1 MTTENSSLIH
11 FPEGKLPE
19 ISLIRDVSKHLKRGH
34 RWIFADCFDQKDR
47 PFEGLAILKSRNET
61 LAFGLVQ
68 PDTQLRFRVLCLTEE
83 PFVRPNN
90 HFHSL
95 NLWSELQW
103 KKAVEIRKFFSLQMK
118 GITNSFRL
126 INGEGD
132 GMPGLIID
140 IYDDTAVI
148 KHDHQAVER
157 FWNHQGI
164 AVKLIEDFPQLKT
177 VYYKRRND
185 DEVKGIE
192 ILGSLREEVLFLEN
206 GSTFATNIRDAAK
219 TGFFLDQRDNRKLIG
234 QFSHEKSV
242 LNLFSYT
249 AGFSVFAARGGARDV
264 TSVDIAK
271 AATLAAGRN
280 FEVNELKT
288 KHQAI
293 AQDAFLFID
302 ERIKEKA
309 KWDLVITDPPSF
321 APNQK
326 AVESA
331 VEAYVKVFSQSLKLV
346 NNNGLFAASSCSSH
360 ISTDKFLEICRESF
374 SKTRKKGT
382 LVYYGGQPFDH
393 PYPIAMEE
401 LRYLKFALFRID

>member
-1 MTTENSSLIH
+1 MTNAPLPLIH
-11 FPEGKLPE
+11 FPEGKIPE

-34 RWIFADCFDQKDR
+34 RWIFADCFDQKEKH
-47 PFEGLAILKSRNET
+47 PEGLAILKSRNEV
-61 LAFGLVQ
+61 LGFGLVQ
-68 PDTQLRFRVLCLTEE
+68 PDTQLRFRVLCLAEE
-83 PFVRPNN
+83 PFVRNN
-90 HFHSL
+90 NLFHTMTV
-95 NLWSELQW
+95 WSELQW
-103 KKAVEIRKFFSLQMK
+103 KKAVEIRKYFSSEA
-118 GITNSFRL
+118 TNSFRL

-132 GMPGLIID
+132 GMPGLIVD

-157 FWNHQGI
+157 FWNHVGI
-164 AVKLIEDFPQLKT
+164 AQKIVQDFPSIKT
-177 VYYKRRND
+177 VYHKRRND

-192 ILGSLREEVLFLEN
+192 ILGHLKEEVLFKEN
-206 GSTFATNIRDAAK
+206 GSFFATNIRDAAK

-234 QFSHEKSV
+234 QFAHEKSV

-249 AGFSVFAARGGARDV
+249 AGFSVFAAKGGAREV

-280 FEVNELKT
+280 FEVNALKT
-288 KHQAI
+288 KHEAI

-302 ERIKEKA
+302 ERIKDKS

-326 AVESA
+326 SVETA
-331 VEAYVKVFSQSLKLV
+331 IEAYIKIFSQSLKLV
-346 NNNGLFAASSCSSH
+346 SNNGMFAASSCSSH
-360 ISTDKFLEICRESF
+360 ITTDKFFEICREAF
-374 SKTRKKGT
+374 SKNRKRGT
-382 LVYYGGQPFDH
+382 LVYFGGQPFDH

-401 LRYLKFALFRID
+401 LRYLKFALFRVD

>member
-1 MTTENSSLIH
+1 MTNANSLIH
-11 FPEGKLPE
+11 LPEGKLTE

-34 RWIFADCFDQKDR
+34 RWIFADCFDRNDR
-47 PFEGLAILKSRNET
+47 TKGGLAFLKSKNEVMGV
-61 LAFGLVQ
+61 GLVQ
-68 PDTQLRFRVLCLTEE
+68 PDTQLRFRMLALSDEAYFRPGNGQHTLTQ
-83 PFVRPNN
+83 
-90 HFHSL
+90 
-95 NLWSELQW
+95 WSEQQW
-103 KKAVEIRKFFSLQMK
+103 KKAVSLRKNFRSDL
-118 GITNSFRL
+118 TNSFRL

-148 KHDHQAVER
+148 KHDHAVVES
-157 FWNHQGI
+157 FWNHEGI
-164 AVKLIEDFPQLKT
+164 AEKLLQDFPFLTT
-177 VYYKRRND
+177 VYHKRRND
-185 DEVKGIE
+185 EEIKGVDIY
-192 ILGSLREEVLFLEN
+192 GKLREEVLFLEN
-206 GSTFATNIRDAAK
+206 GSVFASNIRDAAK

-234 QFSHEKSV
+234 QFSKDKSV

-249 AGFSVFAARGGARDV
+249 GGFSVFAAKGGAREV

-271 AATLAAGRN
+271 AATLAAVRN

-288 KHQAI
+288 KHEAI
-293 AQDAFLFID
+293 AQDAFVFIED
-302 ERIKEKA
+302 RIKEKT
-309 KWDLVITDPPSF
+309 KYDLVITDPPSF

-331 VEAYVKVFSQSLKLV
+331 VEAYTRVFAQSLKLV

-360 ISTDKFLEICRESF
+360 IGTDKFLEICREAF
-374 SKTRKKGT
+374 SKTRKRGT

-401 LRYLKFALFRID
+401 LRYLKFALFRLD

>member
-1 MTTENSSLIH
+1 MSEITSLIH
-11 FPEGKLPE
+11 FLEGKIPE
-19 ISLIRDVSKHLKRGH
+19 INLIRDVSKHLKRGH
-34 RWIFADCFDQKDR
+34 RWIFADCFDQKER
-47 PFEGLAILKSRNET
+47 HYEGLSILKSRNEI
-61 LAFGLVQ
+61 LGFGIVQ
-68 PDTQLRFRVLCLTEE
+68 PDTQLRFRVLCLAEE
-83 PFVRPNN
+83 PFVRNN
-90 HFHSL
+90 NPFYTM
-95 NLWSELQW
+95 NLWSEIQW
-103 KKAVEIRKFFSLQMK
+103 KKAVEIRKYFSNDL
-118 GITNSFRL
+118 TNSFRL

-148 KHDHQAVER
+148 KHDHEAVEK

-164 AVKLIEDFPQLKT
+164 AGRLIQDFPNLKT

-192 ILGSLREEVLFLEN
+192 IYGYLKEEVIFKEN
-206 GSTFATNIRDAAK
+206 GSLFATNIRDAAK

-234 QFSHEKSV
+234 QLSHQKSV

-249 AGFSVFAARGGARDV
+249 AGFSVFAAKGGAREI

-280 FEVNELKT
+280 FEVNGIKT
-288 KHQAI
+288 KHEAI

-302 ERIKEKA
+302 ERIKDKS

-326 AVESA
+326 SVETA
-331 VEAYVKVFSQSLKLV
+331 VEAYIKIFSQSLKLV
-346 NNNGLFAASSCSSH
+346 SANGMFAASSCSSH
-360 ISTDKFLEICRESF
+360 ITTDKFLDICREAF
-374 SKTRKKGT
+374 SKNRKRGT
-382 LVYYGGQPFDH
+382 LVFFGGQPFDH
-393 PYPIAMEE
+393 PYPMAMEE
-401 LRYLKFALFRID
+401 LRYLKFALFRVD

>member
-1 MTTENSSLIH
+1 MIETIPLIH

-19 ISLIRDVSKHLKRGH
+19 INLIRDVSKHLKRGH
-34 RWIFADCFDQKDR
+34 RWIFADCFDQKER
-47 PFEGLAILKSRNET
+47 HHEGLSILKSRNEI
-61 LAFGLVQ
+61 LGFGIVQ
-68 PDTQLRFRVLCLTEE
+68 PDTQLRFRVLCLSDES
-83 PFVRPNN
+83 FVRNN
-90 HFHSL
+90 
-95 NLWSELQW
+95 NLFYTMKFWSEFQW
-103 KKAVEIRKFFSLQMK
+103 KKAVELRKYFTSEL
-118 GITNSFRL
+118 TNSFRL

-148 KHDHQAVER
+148 KHDHEAVEK

-164 AVKLIEDFPQLKT
+164 AARLVLDFPNITT

-185 DEVKGIE
+185 DEVKGID
-192 ILGSLREEVLFLEN
+192 IIGHLKDEVIFKEN
-206 GSTFATNIRDAAK
+206 GSLFATNIRDAAK

-234 QFSHEKSV
+234 QFSHQKSV

-249 AGFSVFAARGGARDV
+249 AGFSVFAAKGGAREV

-280 FEVNELKT
+280 FEVNILKT
-288 KHQAI
+288 KHEAI

-309 KWDLVITDPPSF
+309 KWDMVITDPPSF

-326 AVESA
+326 SVETA

-346 NNNGLFAASSCSSH
+346 NANGLFAASSCSSH
-360 ISTDKFLEICRESF
+360 IGTDKFLDICREAF
-374 SKTRKKGT
+374 SKNRKRGT

-393 PYPIAMEE
+393 PYPLAMEE
-401 LRYLKFALFRID
+401 LRYLKFALFRVD

>member
-1 MTTENSSLIH
+1 MTNAPTPLIH
-11 FPEGKLPE
+11 FPEGKIFE

-34 RWIFADCFDQKDR
+34 RWIFADCFDQKEKH
-47 PFEGLAILKSRNET
+47 PEGLAILKSRNEV
-61 LAFGLVQ
+61 LGFGLVQ
-68 PDTQLRFRVLCLTEE
+68 PDTQLRFRVLCLAEE
-83 PFVRPNN
+83 PFVRNN
-90 HFHSL
+90 NLFHTMTV
-95 NLWSELQW
+95 WSELQW
-103 KKAVEIRKFFSLQMK
+103 KKAVEIRKYFSSEA
-118 GITNSFRL
+118 TNSFRL

-132 GMPGLIID
+132 GMPGLIVD

-157 FWNHQGI
+157 FWNHEGI
-164 AVKLIEDFPQLKT
+164 AQKIVQDFPNIKT
-177 VYYKRRND
+177 VYHKRRND

-192 ILGSLREEVLFLEN
+192 ILGHLKEEVLFKEN
-206 GSTFATNIRDAAK
+206 GSFFATNIRDAAK

-249 AGFSVFAARGGARDV
+249 AGFSVFAAKGGAREV

-280 FEVNELKT
+280 FEVNGLKT
-288 KHQAI
+288 KHEAI

-302 ERIKEKA
+302 ERIKDKS

-326 AVESA
+326 SVETA
-331 VEAYVKVFSQSLKLV
+331 IEAYIKIFSQSLKLV
-346 NNNGLFAASSCSSH
+346 TANGMFAASSCSSH
-360 ISTDKFLEICRESF
+360 ITTDKFFEICREAF
-374 SKTRKKGT
+374 SKNRKRGT
-382 LVYYGGQPFDH
+382 LVYFGGQPFDH
-393 PYPIAMEE
+393 PYPMAMEE
-401 LRYLKFALFRID
+401 LRYLKFALFRVD

>member
-1 MTTENSSLIH
+1 MTNVPTPLIH
-11 FPEGKLPE
+11 FPEGKIPE

-34 RWIFADCFDQKDR
+34 RWIFADCFDQKEKHA
-47 PFEGLAILKSRNET
+47 EGLAILKSRNEV
-61 LAFGLVQ
+61 LGFGLVQ
-68 PDTQLRFRVLCLTEE
+68 PDTQLRFRVLCLAEE
-83 PFVRPNN
+83 PFVRNN
-90 HFHSL
+90 NLFHTMTV
-95 NLWSELQW
+95 WSELQW
-103 KKAVEIRKFFSLQMK
+103 KKAVEIRKYFSSEA
-118 GITNSFRL
+118 TNSFRL

-132 GMPGLIID
+132 GMPGLIVD

-157 FWNHQGI
+157 FWNHEGI
-164 AVKLIEDFPQLKT
+164 AQKIVQDFPAIKT
-177 VYYKRRND
+177 VYHKRRND

-192 ILGSLREEVLFLEN
+192 ILGHLKEEVLFKEN
-206 GSTFATNIRDAAK
+206 GSFFATNIRDAAK

-249 AGFSVFAARGGARDV
+249 AGFSVFAAKGGAREV

-280 FEVNELKT
+280 FEVNNLKT
-288 KHQAI
+288 KHEAI

-302 ERIKEKA
+302 ERIKDKS

-326 AVESA
+326 SVETA
-331 VEAYVKVFSQSLKLV
+331 IEAYIKIFSQSLKLV
-346 NNNGLFAASSCSSH
+346 TANGMFAASSCSSH
-360 ISTDKFLEICRESF
+360 ITTDKFFEICREAF
-374 SKTRKKGT
+374 SKNRKRGT
-382 LVYYGGQPFDH
+382 LVYFGGQPFDH

-401 LRYLKFALFRID
+401 LRYLKFALFRVD